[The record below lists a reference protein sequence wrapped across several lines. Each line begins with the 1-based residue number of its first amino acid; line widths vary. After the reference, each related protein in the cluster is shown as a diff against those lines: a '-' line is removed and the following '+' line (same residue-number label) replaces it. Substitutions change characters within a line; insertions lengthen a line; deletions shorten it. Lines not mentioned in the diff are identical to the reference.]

1 MKSIYLIRKAGRS
14 IRQNMTRSILTCF
27 AIAIGSFILTLA
39 IAAGEGTRQYSN
51 RIVESNINP
60 RSIYI
65 AKDEDAVERGNNQ
78 VSQLIEY
85 DPDATVTNNGEI
97 VSQLTEEDLQKL
109 KSRNDLEN
117 VTPRPPLRMK
127 YMGLEGGTRKF
138 VAPIVV
144 YDATVRY
151 NITHGELPPLGVRI
165 KEDEIVLPISHAETL
180 VEKGIVNSLDE
191 LVGEKII
198 VTFARSAAHT
208 TSEELKEALREGGV
222 DGLRALTEEKTKDV
236 VLTVRALTDRI
247 TTLSSSL
254 SGTLQIHPNVAQS
267 VYEFTTEGTNH
278 EGKYTLVSALVK
290 TGREPTDVKKN
301 LETAGYPSLIASDLQ
316 SLLFTIVNVLQ
327 VIVAVFGVLAL
338 IASVFGVVNTQYISV
353 LERTRQIGLMKALG
367 MHDKDVAKLYRYEA
381 AWLGFLGGVLGA
393 GAAWAASVAL
403 NPWINDLIGL
413 DDSLYLLVF
422 QPVWTVLLI
431 LGLMLVAVFAGYL
444 PSRRAAKLDPIEA
457 LRVE

>member
-1 MKSIYLIRKAGRS
+1 MKSIHLIRKAGRS

-65 AKDEDAVERGNNQ
+65 AKDKAAVERGNNQ
-78 VSQLIEY
+78 TSQLIEY
-85 DPDATVTNNGEI
+85 DPEATITNNGEI
-97 VSQLTEEDLQKL
+97 VSQLTEEDLNKL
-109 KSRNDLEN
+109 KSRNDIEN

-127 YMGLEGGTRKF
+127 YMGIEGSIRKF
-138 VAPIVV
+138 VAPVAV

-151 NITHGELPPLGVRI
+151 NITHGELPPLGMRI
-165 KEDEIVLPISHAETL
+165 NENEIVLPVTHAEAL

-191 LVGEKII
+191 LIGEKII
-198 VTFARSAAHT
+198 VTFSRPAMSA
-208 TSEELKEALREGGV
+208 TSEEVSKAVREGGT
-222 DGLRALTEEKTKDV
+222 DALRALTEEKTKDV
-236 VLTVRALTDRI
+236 VLFVRALTDRI

-254 SGTLQIHPNVAQS
+254 SGTLQIHPDVAQAA
-267 VYEFTTEGTNH
+267 YEFTTEGTSH
-278 EGKYTLVSALVK
+278 HDKYTMVSALVK
-290 TGREPTDVKKN
+290 TGRKPEDVKKN
-301 LETAGYPSLIASDLQ
+301 LEIAGYPSLIASDLQ
-316 SLLFTIVNVLQ
+316 ALLFTIVNVLQ
-327 VIVAVFGVLAL
+327 AVVAVFGVLAL
-338 IASVFGVVNTQYISV
+338 IASVFGVINTQYISV

-393 GAAWAASVAL
+393 AVAWAASAAL

-431 LGLMLVAVFAGYL
+431 AGLMLVAVLAGYL